1 MTTFDDTDLFT
12 DAFHDFRGVG
22 AARRRSGALTGLV
35 LVAAAVL
42 VAVGFVW
49 ARGGP
54 MVADPAIGASSLL
67 PAFAAEQTSVDRVPA
82 DDLAGL
88 GVDPHT
94 TRFLTETS
102 TGRHYAAVGVSG
114 KLCVVTIQSGELP
127 QVSCTA
133 PSSTA
138 RIAVDDTLFVVAS
151 SGPAPAAA
159 DGWREAGPDV
169 FVND

>member
-12 DAFHDFRGVG
+12 DAFHDFRGVD
-22 AARRRSGALTGLV
+22 AVRRRSGWLTALV
-35 LVAAAVL
+35 LVAAAAL

-54 MVADPAIGASSLL
+54 FVGGSTVEAASLL
-67 PAFAAEQTSVDRVPA
+67 PEFAAEQTSADRLSS
-82 DDLAGL
+82 DDIAGL

-94 TRFLTETS
+94 TRYLTETS
-102 TGRHYAAVGVSG
+102 TGRHYAAVGVTG
-114 KLCVVTIQSGELP
+114 NLCVVTTQSGELP
-127 QVSCTA
+127 VVSCARPT
-133 PSSTA
+133 PTA
-138 RIAVDDTLFVVAS
+138 RVAVDDTLVVVTAS
-151 SGPAPAAA
+151 GTAPAAA

>member
-12 DAFHDFRGVG
+12 DAFHDFRGVD
-22 AARRRSGALTGLV
+22 AARRRSGVLTAVV
-35 LVAAAVL
+35 LAAAAVL
-42 VAVGFVW
+42 VVVGFVW

-54 MVADPAIGASSLL
+54 VAAGSAVEASSLL
-67 PAFAAEQTSVDRVPA
+67 PVFAAEQTSTDRLSS
-82 DDLAGL
+82 DDLSGL

-94 TRFLTETS
+94 TRFLAETS

-114 KLCVVTIQSGELP
+114 KLCVVSVQSGELP
-127 QVSCTA
+127 LVSCAAAT
-133 PSSTA
+133 PTA
-138 RIAVDDTLFVVAS
+138 RIAVDDTMFVVAA